1 MRAVSSRQ
9 EEKEQRKRERL
20 EREAAEQKAAKRKR
34 LLQIIGGVVVGAAVV
49 VGVVLAI
56 AGSGGDEDGRDTKD
70 LTAAARDAGCTVKT
84 FPEEGNAHVT
94 KMLTPAD
101 YKTNPPT
108 SGDHNVNPAPDG
120 VYAAGNE
127 PEIVNWVHTL
137 EHGRILLMYKP
148 KTPSAQIA
156 QLQNLFNEPV
166 LDSGNG
172 YHSVLMQ
179 NNTNMPFAVAAVAWR
194 HYVGCPEF
202 TPKSIDALRA
212 FREAY
217 VDTAPEQVP

>member
-1 MRAVSSRQ
+1 MSSRQ

-49 VGVVLAI
+49 VGVVLAV
-56 AGSGGDEDGRDTKD
+56 AGSGGEDGRDTKD
-70 LTAAARDAGCTVKT
+70 LTAAAREAGCTVKT

-108 SGDHNVNPAPDG
+108 SGDHNVTPAPDG
-120 VYAAGNE
+120 VYAPGNE